1 MPSFNLI
8 PLLSNLN
15 WGQSMPKLGPIFVR
29 ILSVKASLY
38 TLGCRLNQAET
49 AIIAK
54 SLESKGFE
62 ISEFGGSVD
71 LTVINTCTV
80 TEQADAKCR
89 QAVRK
94 VLRKNPNTFV
104 AVVGCYA
111 QMAVDTIREISGVDL
126 IIGNEH
132 KLQIADYLYGLE
144 KQDTPLIVHSPKISR
159 GEFTIDSY
167 GLYDNSTRANLK
179 IQDGCNFVCSF
190 CIIPSARGPARSRNF
205 DDIIREANKL
215 VELGH
220 QELVLTG
227 VNIGTYNSDNHS
239 IVSVLNEL
247 EKINDLKRIRI
258 SSIEPTTIPERVIE
272 MMADSEKICNHL
284 HIPLQSGDDRILNL
298 MRRKHTS
305 KEFIDFIEFVYNTV
319 PDVGI
324 GTDVMVGFPSEDDS
338 AFINTK
344 KILADLPVSY
354 YHVFTYSDR
363 KGTSSNRMD
372 DKVAHDVKKKR
383 TAILIEQ
390 GDRKKRAFYENYFD
404 ETRSV
409 LFEQKNKDGYWT
421 GYTSNY
427 IQVALKSEEE
437 LHNKILPVR
446 LDSVN
451 GKQMIGIRNL
461 EFGN

>member
-1 MPSFNLI
+1 M
-8 PLLSNLN
+8 
-15 WGQSMPKLGPIFVR
+15 
-29 ILSVKASLY
+29 KASFY

-62 ISEFGGSVD
+62 ISDFDGPAD

-94 VLRKNPNTFV
+94 VLRKSPNTFV

-111 QMAVDTIREISGVDL
+111 QMSVDTIREISGVDL
-126 IIGNEH
+126 IVGNEH
-132 KLQIADYLYGLE
+132 KLQIADYLNGLE

-167 GLYDNSTRANLK
+167 GLYDNATRANLK

-205 DDIIREANKL
+205 DDILREANKL

-227 VNIGTYNSDNHS
+227 VNIGTYNSGNHS
-239 IVSVLNEL
+239 IVSVLDEL

-258 SSIEPTTIPERVIE
+258 SSIEPTTISERVIQI
-272 MMADSEKICNHL
+272 MADSEKICKHL
-284 HIPLQSGDDRILNL
+284 HIPLQSGDDRILKL

-305 KEFIDFIEFVYNTV
+305 KEYIDFIDFVYNTI

-324 GTDVMVGFPSEDDS
+324 GTDVMVGFPSEDDC

-354 YHVFTYSDR
+354 YHVFSYSDT
-363 KGTSSNRMD
+363 KGTTSNRMD
-372 DKVAHDVKKKR
+372 NKIGHDIKKKR

-390 GDRKKRAFYENYFD
+390 GERKKRAFFENYLD
-404 ETRSV
+404 QTRSRRV
-409 LFEQKNKDGYWT
+409 PY
-421 GYTSNY
+421 Y
-427 IQVALKSEEE
+427 I
-437 LHNKILPVR
+437 
-446 LDSVN
+446 
-451 GKQMIGIRNL
+451 
-461 EFGN
+461 